1 MHFRHTKMTIY
12 DRLSFSSTALTKC
25 ALFGLACIS
34 LLNLTGCSKNLDDEK
49 TEKTFHQSATLITI
63 NPEQSYVIARNYLG
77 QIKAK
82 QHTNL
87 SFEYSGKI
95 SELLVDDGD
104 IVRKNQVLAKQDT
117 QLLSYKTAELQAQ
130 VSQLKAQIKLNQAN
144 LSRIK
149 TLSNDGYSSKQRLDE
164 LNAENEIL
172 KAQISGLKA
181 QIQTLDYQ
189 KEKAILIAPFDGVIT
204 KRLTSTGEV
213 TSSSMAIFKII
224 EQGNNE
230 ISVGV
235 PAKLATTLA
244 LGQLFNISITDQVNT
259 GQQARLIAIGQQI
272 NVINRTI
279 QLRLKLVE
287 DVNKDQR
294 FNGQLVRVAIED
306 KIQKTGFW
314 LPLEAI
320 TDGVRGQW
328 QVFVASPVTGDSD
341 NFTLHTATVNII
353 HANEHSVYVTGLSL
367 EPHQIVAQG
376 VHRYVGGQV
385 IKITKQNTQ
394 LAQQAVTQT
403 ATATSTNNSG
413 VQ

>member
-1 MHFRHTKMTIY
+1 MTIY
-12 DRLSFSSTALTKC
+12 DRCSFAATPLAKH
-25 ALFGLACIS
+25 ALFGLVFIS
-34 LLNLTGCSKNLDDEK
+34 LLSITGCSKKLDDKEIG
-49 TEKTFHQSATLITI
+49 KTFHQSATLITI
-63 NPEQSYVIARNYLG
+63 TPEQSYVVARNYLG

-95 SELLVDDGD
+95 SELLVDDGNT
-104 IVRKNQVLAKQDT
+104 VRKNQMLAKQDT
-117 QLLSYKTAELQAQ
+117 LLLSYKTAELQAQ
-130 VSQLKAQIKLNQAN
+130 VNQLKAQIKLNQAN

-149 TLSNDGYSSKQRLDE
+149 TLINDGYSSKQRLDE
-164 LNAENEIL
+164 LNTENQIL
-172 KAQISGLKA
+172 KAQINGLKA

-204 KRLTSTGEV
+204 KRLTSTGEII
-213 TSSSMAIFKII
+213 SPSMPIFKII

-235 PAKLATTLA
+235 PAKLASTLT
-244 LGQLFNISITDQVNT
+244 LGQRFNISISNQKNV

-272 NVINRTI
+272 NTINRTV
-279 QLRLKLVE
+279 QLRLKITADLHKNE
-287 DVNKDQR
+287 Q
-294 FNGQLVRVAIED
+294 FNGQLVRIAIED

-328 QVFVASPVTGDSD
+328 QIFIASPITGDN
-341 NFTLHTATVNII
+341 NFTLHTATVNIV

-367 EPHQIVAQG
+367 EPHQIVSQG

-385 IKITKQNTQ
+385 IKLAKKNTQ
-394 LAQQAVTQT
+394 LAQQA
-403 ATATSTNNSG
+403 ATKTLTKNSG
-413 VQ
+413 EY